1 MKNYT
6 LVFALLLTIGVNA
19 QNRNHKFGFTAG
31 TAIQHYSGDL
41 GNSFFKFNTCCF
53 AAEVFSLSYYL
64 DNAFDFTASSTI
76 GDFGYWQR
84 PGDQKV
90 VPLGKRCPGC
100 KGEGMGELRS
110 RMYTGNIAIKYK
122 LDNGTVFREDS
133 KISPYM
139 YVGVGVNYLADRM
152 KRNCVNTGT
161 HFSVNT
167 GAGLKYNVTSRFSF
181 GYNIAVSH
189 FVNEHIY
196 ATVGGDN
203 MVMDGKKDKCL
214 QNTLYL
220 GMTF

>member
-6 LVFALLLTIGVNA
+6 LALVLLLAIGASA

-31 TAIQHYSGDL
+31 SAIQHYNGNL
-41 GNSFFKFNTCCF
+41 GNSFFKFNSCCF
-53 AAEVFSLSYYL
+53 GAEVFSLSYYL

-84 PGDQKV
+84 PEDQRV
-90 VPLGKRCPGC
+90 VSLDKRCPGC
-100 KGEGMGELRS
+100 TGKGMGELRS
-110 RMYTGNIAIKYK
+110 RMYTGNIALKYK

-133 KISPYM
+133 KISPYV

-167 GAGLKYNVTSRFSF
+167 GAGLKYKLTNRFNF
-181 GYNIAVSH
+181 GYNIAISYFQKEKV
-189 FVNEHIY
+189 Y
-196 ATVGGDN
+196 ASVGGDQ
-203 MVMDGKKDKCL
+203 MVMDGKKDQCL
-214 QNTLYL
+214 QNTLSL
-220 GMTF
+220 GVAF